1 MFGKGALEIFPAEL
15 SVDPELIFGVPPRF
29 HDFSYLE
36 AVFVFH
42 LHWYSSELFGK
53 AGPFRLGEGK
63 ALGAVVRCLFLS
75 KHLPYKVYILMSLH
89 LLCLLVSAC
98 LSLPSCVYIYSQ
110 SPSLPPSLPPSLFM
124 LPFVAFVLSCLAVSE
139 AYAYASVTLSAS
151 SPAFCHLSEA
161 RQFYVVKNVIK
172 AYYLALLCVVAGL
185 LIFPRIIFFGIF
197 DNLSIR
203 ILASLYVSNDFVGLF
218 RVEKLATTTRVH
230 HMTSLLFLLL
240 AWRADFQEQLVA
252 RQLLYYCYFSA
263 LSFPGKLYLGLRFCT
278 EEEPLRLRSV
288 AKWVYAVSCLLN
300 WSLQYVLFEAS
311 LHSYGFLSLLALI
324 V

>member
-1 MFGKGALEIFPAEL
+1 
-15 SVDPELIFGVPPRF
+15 
-29 HDFSYLE
+29 
-36 AVFVFH
+36 
-42 LHWYSSELFGK
+42 
-53 AGPFRLGEGK
+53 
-63 ALGAVVRCLFLS
+63 
-75 KHLPYKVYILMSLH
+75 
-89 LLCLLVSAC
+89 
-98 LSLPSCVYIYSQ
+98 
-110 SPSLPPSLPPSLFM
+110 M

-172 AYYLALLCVVAGL
+172 AYYLALLCVVAAL
-185 LIFPRIIFFGIF
+185 LIFPRILFFGIF

-263 LSFPGKLYLGLRFCT
+263 LSFPVNLYLGLRFCT
-278 EEEPLRLRSV
+278 EAEPLRLRSV

-311 LHSYGFLSLLALI
+311 LQSYGFLSLLALI
-324 V
+324 VYDDLVLLTWLWRPPRSP